1 MEAADNNIYTVT
13 AAVDTQNS
21 VRDVGRS
28 VRVATPI
35 GETRTGRRRRAG
47 AFFTIVLRAVRLPIS
62 VAKQPSPHRHS
73 TRAQPPF
80 RGRREN
86 VKTSIDSNS
95 VQVTCTQTHTHT
107 YTHTGTTK

>member
-1 MEAADNNIYTVT
+1 M
-13 AAVDTQNS
+13 
-21 VRDVGRS
+21 
-28 VRVATPI
+28 RVATPI

-62 VAKQPSPHRHS
+62 VAQQPSPHHHS
-73 TRAQPPF
+73 THARPPF

-95 VQVTCTQTHTHT
+95 VQVTCTQTHKHTHNKIAKT
-107 YTHTGTTK
+107 